1 MSTGFSGLNLER
13 TTVCFKISSSAFAET
28 REGLFPTSR
37 TTWKPFGGVGGSGTN
52 VIKAEPSKE
61 STLRMM
67 TWCMLDDG
75 GDRDTSILAM
85 PRIASHPWLKYWS
98 GLG

>member
-1 MSTGFSGLNLER
+1 MLQDVQLGFRRDTGRFISNVPDHLETIR
-13 TTVCFKISSSAFAET
+13 G
-28 REGLFPTSR
+28 RGR
-37 TTWKPFGGVGGSGTN
+37 VGNN